1 MPWYGGEMKTIGLLS
16 VAILLL
22 LGFPYGSSAYLC
34 GTPHL
39 SFTRDIIPDSSPVT
53 GRNPNPQADI
63 AMTAPGLPA
72 APALL
77 VGTERTFF
85 APDFRSMQQY
95 AVSAVLRGVGNF
107 CYVFVEDTEWNT
119 RVTAATVQG
128 IIRAFEVAVPA
139 DPQRGIYLTLTEH
152 FGVPPDIDGNGRI
165 ILLLLNIR
173 DKDHASQ
180 FTAGFFNP
188 ADQNRGVLRHP
199 GFRGFPIRSN
209 ESEILYIDTHPL
221 NPNSERA
228 HNVIAHEFQHIINW
242 KHDPKEATWVDE
254 GCAEYASF
262 LCGYALQEHIN
273 AFERTPS
280 VSLITWPETRS
291 DLLPHYGAAFL
302 WMLYLHEQYGGI
314 ETLVKIVQNRGTS
327 LTGITDALASRGI
340 TQTISDIFISWK
352 LANYLSDYRAVSLSL
367 SPRRWYRSYPSGA
380 QDGQLQNFS
389 ADYIGFEGA
398 GGLTLGFSSGSVS
411 STDAHAIEFH
421 NTGAIKVRE
430 IELSTNNTG
439 SLVLP
444 ATVTEAILVPSLQS
458 ESFGVDTQSER
469 YQYSA
474 TRGGHI
480 TFVTAVLPNP
490 VHPRYW
496 DIIAEPSE
504 SLVGLTPMVTLVI
517 LNSGVEQLYKEEQTM
532 SQVVQDSQNSG
543 LYRFSFLLEP
553 GVEPE
558 SVVYQISLDSRLVD
572 TGTLIE

>member
-1 MPWYGGEMKTIGLLS
+1 M
-16 VAILLL
+16 LLL
-22 LGFPYGSSAYLC
+22 FGFLYGSSAQIC

-39 SFTRDIIPDSSPVT
+39 SFTRDVIPDTSPV
-53 GRNPNPQADI
+53 RDRHPIPQADI
-63 AMTAPGLPA
+63 AMTAPQQPA

-95 AVSAVLRGVGNF
+95 TVSAVLRGVGNF

-119 RVTAATVQG
+119 RVTAATVQR
-128 IIRAFEVAVPA
+128 IIRVFDVAVPSN
-139 DPQRGIYLTLTEH
+139 PQRGIYLTLTEH

-180 FTAGFFNP
+180 FTAGFFNA

-209 ESEILYIDTHPL
+209 EAEILYIDTNPL
-221 NPNSERA
+221 NPNSENA
-228 HNVIAHEFQHIINW
+228 HNVIAHEFQHVINW
-242 KHDPKEATWVDE
+242 RHDPQEATWVDE

-262 LCGYALQEHIN
+262 LCGYQLQTHIK

-280 VSLITWPETRS
+280 VSLIAWPETRS

-314 ETLVKIVQNRGTS
+314 GTLIEIVQNRGTS
-327 LTGITDALASRGI
+327 LTGITDVLASRGVRE
-340 TQTISDIFISWK
+340 TISEIFVSWK
-352 LANYLSDYRAVSLSL
+352 LANYLSDYRAVKLSL

-389 ADYIGFEGA
+389 ADYIGFEDA

-421 NTGAIKVRE
+421 NTGAVKVRE
-430 IELSTNNTG
+430 IELSTRNTG

-444 ATVTEAILVPSLQS
+444 TTVTEAILVPSLQS
-458 ESFGVDTQSER
+458 ESFGSDQQRER

-474 TRGGHI
+474 TRGAHI
-480 TFVTAVLPNP
+480 TFVAAVLPNP
-490 VHPRYW
+490 VHSRYW

-504 SLVGLTPMVTLVI
+504 RLVGLTPMVTLVI
-517 LNSGVEQLYKEEQTM
+517 LNGGAEQLYREEQTM
-532 SQVVQDSQNSG
+532 YRVVKDSQDSD

-553 GVEPE
+553 GIAPE